1 MGACHKHCMNARARR
16 EPCYHHRHH
25 LRRSGLP
32 LLDSWTLSVCA
43 AGKGLEEQVSDLMLH
58 FLRRKYVTKTERKF
72 KKPKPGKKGLIKFPK
87 TLEPHA
93 VSALSS
99 ACMHA
104 SMWPGSMCA
113 CFHVA
118 CGSAVDSPCACRC
131 PEPTARM
138 RTRVVCMQDPNG
150 WTEGAFYAWRYNRPT
165 SMWVHV
171 GTVALPVVVVGAC
184 LFPLAPW

>member
-1 MGACHKHCMNARARR
+1 
-16 EPCYHHRHH
+16 
-25 LRRSGLP
+25 
-32 LLDSWTLSVCA
+32 
-43 AGKGLEEQVSDLMLH
+43 MLH

-93 VSALSS
+93 VSARHSPPS
-99 ACMHA
+99 ACIALHHVPWTARHA
-104 SMWPGSMCA
+104 
-113 CFHVA
+113 
-118 CGSAVDSPCACRC
+118 AVQSTRPLPACRC
-131 PEPTARM
+131 PEPATRM
-138 RTRVVCMQDPNG
+138 RIRGCTHARVHACAQDPNG
-150 WTEGAFYAWRYNRPT
+150 WTESAFYVWRYNRPT